1 MYSILSICTFPVD
14 SFVTTYNASWHL
26 GDCVF
31 GVDTGITDTD
41 FLQVNFKF
49 PGIVADF
56 LLVKEI
62 CLSIVLPLA
71 LV

>member
-1 MYSILSICTFPVD
+1 M
-14 SFVTTYNASWHL
+14 HM

-41 FLQVNFKF
+41 FLEVNFKF

-62 CLSIVLPLA
+62 CLSFVLLLA